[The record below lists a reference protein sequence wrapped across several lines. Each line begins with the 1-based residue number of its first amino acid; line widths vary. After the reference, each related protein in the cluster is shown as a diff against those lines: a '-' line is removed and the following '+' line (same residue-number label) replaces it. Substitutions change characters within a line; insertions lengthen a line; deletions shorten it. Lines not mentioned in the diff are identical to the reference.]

1 MGTRRLS
8 MVVLG
13 VLLLG
18 AAPAAAQ
25 TTPAPPATPA
35 PAPQAAGAATTTLLG
50 GLPTKRVRYYS
61 AGQAIVVR
69 GRVSP
74 AVAGEVVR
82 LFAVQGR
89 KARRHVHTRVAADG
103 SFHFRLKVHRPGR
116 FRLVVR
122 HAASAAQVAFRARP
136 TTVDVVNWQAGAGE
150 RGVKVWLLQRQLLA
164 EGFSTPLTGY
174 YDAATSRAVLAFR
187 KANDLGRDG
196 YATTAVYDKLMRRQG
211 TFKLRYPKAGK
222 HVEFDWSRQVLVL
235 ANHGKA
241 FRIFHASSGKP
252 STPTVFGTFHFYMKT
267 PGTNSHG
274 MVYSSYFIGGYA
286 IHGYADVPAY
296 AASHGCIRVPIP
308 NAVAIYE
315 WIAIGDPIFV
325 YP

>member
-8 MVVLG
+8 IAVIG
-13 VLLLG
+13 LLFLG

-25 TTPAPPATPA
+25 TTPAPPVTP
-35 PAPQAAGAATTTLLG
+35 PQAAGAATYKLLG
-50 GLPTKRVRYYS
+50 GIATRHARYYAQS
-61 AGQAIVVR
+61 QSIVVR

-74 AVAGEVVR
+74 AVAGEVLR
-82 LFAVQGR
+82 LFAVHGR
-89 KARRHVHTRVAADG
+89 KARKHVRTRVGAD
-103 SFHFRLKVHRPGR
+103 GR
-116 FRLVVR
+116 FRFRFKVSRPGQLRLVLK
-122 HAASAAQVAFRARP
+122 HAASPAQVAFRARP
-136 TTVDVVNWQAGAGE
+136 VTVNVVNWQAGAGQ
-150 RGVKVWLLQRQLLA
+150 RGVKVLLLQRQLLA

-174 YDAATSRAVLAFR
+174 YDDATSRAVLAFR
-187 KANDLGRDG
+187 KTNDLGRDG
-196 YATTAVYDKLMRRQG
+196 YATTAVYGKLMRRQG
-211 TFKLRYPKAGK
+211 TFRLRFPKAGK

-235 ANHGKA
+235 AQHGKA
-241 FRIFHASSGKP
+241 FRVFHASSGKP

-267 PGTNSHG
+267 PRTNSHG
-274 MVYSSYFIGGYA
+274 MVYSSYFIRGYA

-308 NAVAIYE
+308 NAVAIYS